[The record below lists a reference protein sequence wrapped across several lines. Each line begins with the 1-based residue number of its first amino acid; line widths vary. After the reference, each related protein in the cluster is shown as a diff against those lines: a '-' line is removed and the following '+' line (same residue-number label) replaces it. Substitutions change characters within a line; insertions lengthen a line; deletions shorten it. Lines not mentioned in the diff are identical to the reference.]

1 MENLTAEEAM
11 SPFEKTNSELSYYF
25 ISDPIFPKSHKD
37 VCVVRCIVKYGSNN
51 KYDIIYLVW
60 KENGQICNKEIKNSR
75 VTQEHIYIKSIVV
88 GNDGNLSV
96 RFGSSGSYTIV
107 AWEDKSAVNL

>member
-1 MENLTAEEAM
+1 MEIWFWFFAVSLG
-11 SPFEKTNSELSYYF
+11 
-25 ISDPIFPKSHKD
+25 IRVI
-37 VCVVRCIVKYGSNN
+37 
-51 KYDIIYLVW
+51 IIYLVW